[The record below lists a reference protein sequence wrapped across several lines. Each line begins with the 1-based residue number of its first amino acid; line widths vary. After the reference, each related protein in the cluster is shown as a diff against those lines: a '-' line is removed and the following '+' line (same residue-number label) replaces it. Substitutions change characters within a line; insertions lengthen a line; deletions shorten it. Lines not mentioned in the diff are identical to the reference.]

1 MTRYICDVCGCNM
14 EKPKSITMTMPTIF
28 ENLTVAF
35 SDELCKKCEESDN
48 DVSWTI
54 ERWFAEKK
62 ESLLGLAQR

>member
-35 SDELCKKCEESDN
+35 SDELCEKCEGSKD
-48 DVSWTI
+48 DVS
-54 ERWFAEKK
+54 
-62 ESLLGLAQR
+62 